1 MSNNNPNEYEYI
13 KALVRGLHIQKNVS
27 RPDAAL
33 LSPQPYNDEP
43 DTTSITEDDD
53 DDYEDNRRLP
63 TVAESSAASSR
74 RGSEMRLSKNELAR
88 LRKQHKQTL
97 RSNKKSPQPEQQTQ
111 RHQSPIH
118 HRSNHSLNIPSVV
131 VTGANEHTDL
141 LTTTQRRFSQLYSGL
156 RRFST
161 SHTVRVL
168 FFFDLRVCGCVCL
181 CVRARY
187 ISNGSRA
194 HAHTHSHTHLVENVV
209 WKWGINMPMHTPHTH
224 TQSHSNNGAAVLSV
238 LVCMC
243 VVCVRVPLY
252 IPYINIYI

>member
-1 MSNNNPNEYEYI
+1 MSNSNPNEYEYI

-27 RPDAAL
+27 RPDTAL
-33 LSPQPYNDEP
+33 LSPNPFNDEP

-53 DDYEDNRRLP
+53 DDYDRRLP

-74 RGSEMRLSKNELAR
+74 RGSELRLSKNELTR

-97 RSNKKSPQPEQQTQ
+97 RLNKKSPPPQPAPQLPLQIQ
-111 RHQSPIH
+111 RHQTPIH

-161 SHTVRVL
+161 SHTVGDYFSFEQIADDMCACVHNACVL
-168 FFFDLRVCGCVCL
+168 
-181 CVRARY
+181 
-187 ISNGSRA
+187 
-194 HAHTHSHTHLVENVV
+194 AHTHARTRIMLKMSF
-209 WKWGINMPMHTPHTH
+209 GMRYPYAHTH
-224 TQSHSNNGAAVLSV
+224 TYDYTNIYSPR
-238 LVCMC
+238 
-243 VVCVRVPLY
+243 VCVCVCV
-252 IPYINIYI
+252 